1 MKHQNRKKMKKVAF
15 LLFITSLLTVSSH
28 AQFKKLLKKKG
39 NKDAITKV
47 LTAATLSDADVNA
60 FTKEAIDWMD
70 KNNAAFPEGS
80 VYEKRLAE
88 IVAGF
93 KDLEGISMDFGGY
106 WVKSPINAF
115 AMGTPQKGY
124 TRILSP
130 LMDVMDNDQVTA
142 VVAHEICHVKK
153 EHSKKGIKKAYM
165 RSATK
170 DVLVANTGNTG
181 EFLND
186 TGLSNFTENYFG
198 AVSSRTQESEAD
210 KCAFGLLVK
219 NKLNYH
225 ALAGAFEVLKK
236 LSGDGGKGSIMS
248 SHPATDDRVERAKKW
263 AKEQDEK
270 SK

>member
-1 MKHQNRKKMKKVAF
+1 MKKSVF
-15 LLFITSLLTVSSH
+15 LLFIMSTLTISSYG
-28 AQFKKLLKKKG
+28 QFKKLLKKKG
-39 NKDAITKV
+39 NRDAVGKIFK
-47 LTAATLSDADVNA
+47 AATLSDADVNNL
-60 FTKEAIDWMD
+60 TKDAIEWMD
-70 KNNAAFPEGS
+70 KNNAAFPKGS
-80 VYEKRLAE
+80 EYEKRLAE
-88 IVAGF
+88 IAAGF
-93 KDLEGISMDFGGY
+93 KDLEGVSMDFGGY

-115 AMGTPQKGY
+115 AMGTPQRGY

-130 LMDVMDNDQVTA
+130 LMDVMNNDQVTA

-170 DVLVANTGNTG
+170 DVLVANTGETG
-181 EFLND
+181 SLLNE

-198 AVSSRTQESEAD
+198 AASSRSHESEAD

-236 LSGDGGKGSIMS
+236 LSGDGGKGSFMS
-248 SHPATDDRVERAKKW
+248 SHPATNDRIERAKKW
-263 AKEQDEK
+263 AKAQDEK